1 MKKIILGAFEI
12 NGVNL
17 TSQGVW
23 AHPDQ
28 TTYRY
33 KELDYWIEL
42 ARLLERGR
50 FDFLFLADS
59 YGYPSLDGRT
69 PEVAFEQAVEIPK
82 NDPMLLIPAL
92 AAATE
97 RLCFAVTSSS
107 TFEEPYANARR
118 FATLDHLTQGR
129 VGWNVVTT
137 SSAVVSELFGRR
149 SVAHDERYAMA
160 QDFLDLSYRLLEGS
174 WEDDSVVADKAARF
188 YADPS
193 RIHKISHR
201 GPYFTCEGYFNCE
214 PSPQRTPVILQA
226 GASATGRAF
235 GAANA
240 ELVFLQ
246 GKDSAMLKEQVD
258 DLRRRAVE
266 QGRDADDIRAI
277 SGLSVVT
284 APTREQAE
292 AKLEDW
298 LSYVNP
304 DAARVYYASM
314 TGVDLA
320 ALDPDASFA
329 TVHTEGGRT
338 QVERYRHDTV
348 RQATAD
354 FLRRGMRELILVG
367 TPDEVADEMGQI
379 VADTGLDG
387 FNYTPFVSPGSY
399 LEMVDDVIPALRRRG
414 LVPDDEEAASDDHRV
429 PGDRGAVRPM
439 TFRERLFG
447 PGRTRLPER
456 HPAAAF
462 RPDLVVAGGGT
473 R

>member
-33 KELDYWIEL
+33 KELAYWTEL
-42 ARLLERGR
+42 AQLLERGH

-59 YGYPSLDGRT
+59 YGYPSINGQT
-69 PEVAFEQAVEIPK
+69 PGVAFEQAVEIPK

-92 AAATE
+92 AAATST
-97 RLCFAVTSSS
+97 LCFAVTSSS

-118 FATLDHLTQGR
+118 FATLDHLTRGR

-137 SSAVVSELFGRR
+137 SSAVVSELFGRDR
-149 SVAHDERYAMA
+149 IAHDERYAMA
-160 QDFLDLSYRLLEGS
+160 QDFLDLSYKLLEGS
-174 WEDDSVVADKAARF
+174 WEDGAVVADKAARY

-193 RIHKISHR
+193 RIHKIVHH
-201 GPYFTCEGYFNCE
+201 GPYFHSEGYFNCE

-246 GKDSAMLKEQVD
+246 GKNTAMLKEQVD
-258 DLRRRAVE
+258 DLRRRAVG
-266 QGRDADDIRAI
+266 QGRDGGDIKAI
-277 SGLSVVT
+277 SGLSLVT
-284 APTREQAE
+284 APTREEAE
-292 AKLEDW
+292 AKLEDY

-314 TGVDLA
+314 TGIDLA

-329 TVHTEGGRT
+329 TVRTEGGRT
-338 QVERYRHDTV
+338 QVERYRGDSV
-348 RQATAD
+348 REATAD
-354 FLRRGMRELILVG
+354 FVRRGMRELILVG
-367 TPDEVADEMGQI
+367 TPDEVADQMGQI
-379 VADTGLDG
+379 ISDTGLDG

-399 LEMVDDVIPALRRRG
+399 QEMVDDVIPALQRRG
-414 LVPDDEEAASDDHRV
+414 LVGRTDE
-429 PGDRGAVRPM
+429 PG

-447 PGRTRLPER
+447 PGRTRLPDS
-456 HPAAAF
+456 HPAARF
-462 RPDLVVAGGGT
+462 RAGELAAAIGA